1 MDPMHVLHISLYI
14 HNSNSGHY
22 HLEVEVEVYSN
33 SQLCPNNLGYAVHG
47 MTHWCVPS
55 SVQVTVYL
63 VYVHAHNLIIRMYV
77 YNAHISI
84 LII

>member
-1 MDPMHVLHISLYI
+1 MSCISLCTYI

-22 HLEVEVEVYSN
+22 HLEVYSN
-33 SQLCPNNLGYAVHG
+33 SQLCPNNLSYAVHG

>member
-1 MDPMHVLHISLYI
+1 MSCISLCIYI
-14 HNSNSGHY
+14 IAIVGVIMV
-22 HLEVEVEVYSN
+22 VEVELYSN